1 MKLGRVMTC
10 LALLAGGAARA
21 APAKVAVADF
31 DFVDSSGEVRDQT
44 AVHAARLKVLQ
55 QTIAAA
61 LGKTGTYQAVTITCA
76 TPPCSA
82 DNLDAASLNDA
93 ARKAGASLI
102 VFGGVHK
109 ISTLITFGRVA
120 VADVSTGRSVLNRDV
135 TFRGDDEG
143 AWTHADSYIAD
154 MVVQGIGK

>member
-1 MKLGRVMTC
+1 MKRAMWAAAC
-10 LALLAGGAARA
+10 LSLAAADKL
-21 APAKVAVADF
+21 PMKVAVADF
-31 DFVDSSGEVRDQT
+31 DFVDTSGEVRDQT

-61 LGKTGTYQAVTITCA
+61 LDKTGHYQAVTITCA

-93 ARKAGASLI
+93 ARRAGAALI

-120 VADVSTGRSVLNRDV
+120 VADVANGHSVLNRDV

-143 AWTHADSYIAD
+143 AWIHADSYIAD
-154 MVVQGIGK
+154 MVVQGIKQ